1 MINDYDIKFKPT
13 GFDYV
18 NPRAKV
24 ILVGITPGNTQLVA
38 SREGKSLV
46 EIKKEN
52 AFAGGMRNNLIRML
66 DHIGANTLLGIETC
80 VTLWEND
87 FDKVEMTS
95 LLKDATFYKGKMFNR
110 APDIF
115 KSTLLM
121 NVFRNGFVRDC
132 QLYANAVLFV
142 AMGDGVM
149 TVLSRLKEEGVVS
162 ADIVAIPHP
171 SGANAGRISVF
182 LGSKPAA
189 DDCASKRAYE
199 QFQQATATISRLYCN
214 IPRSNVM
221 AC

>member
-80 VTLWEND
+80 VTLWE
-87 FDKVEMTS
+87 
-95 LLKDATFYKGKMFNR
+95 
-110 APDIF
+110 
-115 KSTLLM
+115 
-121 NVFRNGFVRDC
+121 
-132 QLYANAVLFV
+132 AVLFV

-199 QFQQATATISRLYCN
+199 QFQQATATISRLCCN